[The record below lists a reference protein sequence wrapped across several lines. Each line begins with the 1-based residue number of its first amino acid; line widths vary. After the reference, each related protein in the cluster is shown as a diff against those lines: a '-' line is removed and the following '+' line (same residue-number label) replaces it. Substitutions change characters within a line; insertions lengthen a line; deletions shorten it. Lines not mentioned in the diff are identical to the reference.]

1 MSPRSGGGTTLQM
14 LPDLLS
20 GHQGPELVVRI
31 DGQVAI
37 ERPKA
42 LLVSNN
48 PYEFGDLPQQ

>member
-1 MSPRSGGGTTLQM
+1 M
-14 LPDLLS
+14 LPGLLS